1 MALFAG
7 ALSLL
12 IFRTSGVV
20 AVSIASP
27 VWVAIFILATWPV
40 LAANDIHIS
49 HLRIWII
56 EQVLPQAGV
65 PIISHV

>member
-1 MALFAG
+1 MAFFAG
-7 ALSLL
+7 ALSTL
-12 IFRTSGVV
+12 IFRTSGVIALSITSPIWF
-20 AVSIASP
+20 AVF
-27 VWVAIFILATWPV
+27 VLATWPV

-56 EQVLPQAGV
+56 KQVLPQAAG